1 MHSSVLRPYFLLLLI
16 IGTLFLVALL
26 LQPFMGPLTL
36 AAIVAVVLQPLYT
49 RTVSFVRG
57 RRGLAALLVIFATL
71 VCLGVP
77 LFFLGMQITGEAR
90 DVSVSFVNGDGRTY
104 IDNTIQ
110 TLGRLADGVVPG
122 ASAAATTMSNDIDSY
137 LRSGLSFV
145 ISHLGGFVSS
155 LAAAFIN
162 LFLFFIG
169 LYYFLKDGPACLA
182 MLSKLSPLTDSDDER
197 IFQQLDIAI
206 NSIIKGTLAIAFIQ
220 GVLTAFGFMLFG
232 IPNFVLWGLVAMLA
246 ACIPGIG
253 TSLVLLPGIAFLL
266 FTGHTTSAL
275 GLAVWSVLAV
285 GLIDNFLGPRLMGR
299 GTALHPLLVLLGVV
313 GGLALFGPMGIFLG
327 PLIICFLFAV
337 LAIHTRIDAEA

>member
-16 IGTLFLVALL
+16 VGALFLVALL
-26 LQPFMGPLTL
+26 LQPFVGPLTL
-36 AAIVAVVLQPLYT
+36 AAIAAVVLQPLYV
-49 RTVSFVRG
+49 RTVAFVRG
-57 RRGLAALLVIFATL
+57 RRGLAAVMVILITL

-77 LFFLGMQITGEAR
+77 LFFLGTQIVGEAR
-90 DVSVSFVNGDGRTY
+90 DVSVSFVNGSGRTY
-104 IDNTIQ
+104 VDTAIV
-110 TLGRLADGVVPG
+110 TLGRLADSVVPG
-122 ASAAATTMSNDIDSY
+122 ASNTAVALSNDIDTY

-145 ISHLGGFVSS
+145 VSHLGGFVSS
-155 LAAAFIN
+155 LAAALLN

-182 MLSKLSPLTDSDDER
+182 MLSKLSPLADSDDEK
-197 IFQQLDIAI
+197 IFEQLDVAV

-232 IPNFVLWGLVAMLA
+232 VPNFILWGLVAMLA

-266 FTGHTTSAL
+266 FTGDTTSAL

-299 GTALHPLLVLLGVV
+299 GTALHPLLVLLGVI

-327 PLIICFLFAV
+327 PLVISFLFAL
-337 LAIHTRIDAEA
+337 LAIHTRIDAQK